1 VLAAAAAAGA
11 LSVDDAS
18 PAHGR
23 RRTRTRG
30 QGEMAR
36 FGPGRAPP
44 RYRHLSGGADLPEGL
59 LDEVAVYGFVDG

>member
-1 VLAAAAAAGA
+1 MLAAAAAAGA

-23 RRTRTRG
+23 RRTRG

>member
-23 RRTRTRG
+23 RRRTRG